1 MGEVEMQFALMLVAA
16 IIQSATLY
24 YVYSMAKELARIRAT
39 LDALSRRPVGPVK
52 GMSDRS
58 SHSKLTR
65 LFVIWAWKDDCWELD
80 LASVPAGVEA
90 GAPPSFRGSFEGH
103 RVRKEPS

>member
-1 MGEVEMQFALMLVAA
+1 MGEDEMQFGLMLVAV

-24 YVYSMAKELARIRAT
+24 YVYSLAKEIVRIRST
-39 LDALSRRPVGPVK
+39 LDALSRRLFEPVK
-52 GMSDRS
+52 GATDTS
-58 SHSKLTR
+58 SHKRIIR
-65 LFVIWAWKDDCWELD
+65 LFVIWVWRGDNWELD